1 MSEMREMRRVVV
13 TGMGVVSC
21 LGNTLDAFADAL
33 RAGRSGI
40 ARIDAWRELG
50 LPSQVA
56 GRASVSDGMPLERKV
71 DRFVGDTGRFACIAA
86 REAIADAGLEAT
98 RFATRDAG
106 AVVGSGVGAISEYD
120 AAMRVVN
127 ARGVERAGPHVVTR
141 VMSSTCA
148 AALSYAYGLG
158 GVSYSPA
165 AACCTSALAIGQ
177 ALQLVRSGV
186 QTLMLAG
193 GSEELHTGTAMMFG
207 AMGVLSTACN
217 DAPSRASRP
226 YDEARDGFV
235 MASGA
240 GVLVLE
246 EREHALRRGA
256 RIYAELTGFAQAT
269 EGRCMNA
276 PGRASIARVM
286 HEAWREASASTDDA
300 RAPDYVNTHAPS
312 TPLGDVEELHA
323 LKETFGAAPPAF
335 SSIKG
340 MTGHALG
347 AAGALDAIA
356 TLLMMRDGFAAG
368 SINLD
373 APIPQA
379 HGLPLI
385 AHTRPMRMRDALSV
399 SFGFGGAAAC
409 LAFRA
414 DRGIG

>member
-1 MSEMREMRRVVV
+1 MSGRFRVVV

-21 LGNTLDAFADAL
+21 LGNTLGEFSAAL
-33 RAGRSGI
+33 RDGRSGI
-40 ARIDAWRELG
+40 ERIDAWRELG

-56 GRASVSDGMPLERKV
+56 GRASVDACVPLERKV

-86 REAIADAGLEAT
+86 REAIADAGLDAA
-98 RFATRDAG
+98 RFAARDAG
-106 AVVGSGVGAISEYD
+106 AVVGSGTGAISEYD
-120 AAMRVVN
+120 AAMRIVN
-127 ARGVERAGPHVVTR
+127 ARGVDRAGPHVVPR

-148 AALSYAYGLG
+148 AALSYAFGLG
-158 GVSYSPA
+158 GVAYSPS
-165 AACCTSALAIGQ
+165 AACCTSALALGQ

-207 AMGVLSTACN
+207 AMGALSTAHN
-217 DAPSRASRP
+217 AVPSRASRP

-246 EREHALRRGA
+246 ERDHALKRGA
-256 RIYAELTGFAQAT
+256 RIYAELSGFAQAT
-269 EGRCMNA
+269 EGGCMNA

-286 HEAWREASASTDDA
+286 SEAWRDAYASMPASGL
-300 RAPDYVNTHAPS
+300 PDYINTHAPS
-312 TPLGDVEELHA
+312 TLLGDSEELYA
-323 LKETFGAAPPAF
+323 LTQAFGATPPPF

-356 TLLMMRDGFAAG
+356 TISMMREGFAAG
-368 SINLD
+368 STNIE
-373 APIPQA
+373 APLPQA
-379 HGLPLI
+379 RGMPLI
-385 AHTRPMRMRDALSV
+385 ARTRALRMRDALSV

-409 LAFRA
+409 LAFRSHEDIA
-414 DRGIG
+414 